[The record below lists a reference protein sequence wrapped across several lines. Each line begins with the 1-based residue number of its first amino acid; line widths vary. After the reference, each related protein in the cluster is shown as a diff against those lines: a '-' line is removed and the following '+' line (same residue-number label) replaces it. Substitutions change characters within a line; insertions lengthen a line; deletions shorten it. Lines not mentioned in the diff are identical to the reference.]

1 MSLPDRCARRQKSN
15 SVLQTV
21 PLQKLQR
28 GVVLIIALVL
38 LVVVSLL
45 AATTVRNS
53 GSDEA
58 VAGNVRTVELATEA
72 AEIAL
77 RHCEAS
83 VLKVL
88 GGNDAYVTTFA
99 AVNIL
104 DTGIPT
110 QWQLPA
116 NWDKKTTAVYA
127 LPLSLLN
134 QPDTPITYQ
143 RPPECMVEKMP
154 SVSVGISTLYSVTAR
169 GFGPEV
175 ARADPTRSR
184 PIGTEI
190 WLQSHIEIGEK

>member
-1 MSLPDRCARRQKSN
+1 MSLPHQRTRRRKSN
-15 SVLQTV
+15 SVLQAV

-110 QWQLPA
+110 QWQLPS

-127 LPLSLLN
+127 LPLSLLH
-134 QPDTPITYQ
+134 QSDMLTTYQ
-143 RPPECMVEKMP
+143 RASECMVEKMLSA
-154 SVSVGISTLYSVTAR
+154 SVESSKFYSVTVR

-175 ARADPTRSR
+175 VKADENRSR
-184 PIGTEI
+184 PVGTEI
-190 WLQSHIEIGEK
+190 WLQSHIEIQ

>member
-1 MSLPDRCARRQKSN
+1 MSLPHQRTRRRKSN
-15 SVLQTV
+15 GVLQAM
-21 PLQKLQR
+21 PLRKLQR

-53 GSDEA
+53 GSNEA

-104 DTGIPT
+104 DTGTPT

-116 NWDKKTTAVYA
+116 NWDKKTAAVYA
-127 LPLSLLN
+127 LPLSLLH
-134 QPDTPITYQ
+134 QSDMLTTYQ
-143 RPPECMVEKMP
+143 RASECMVEKMLSA
-154 SVSVGISTLYSVTAR
+154 SVESSKFYSVTVR

-175 ARADPTRSR
+175 VKADENRSR
-184 PIGTEI
+184 PVGTEI
-190 WLQSHIEIGEK
+190 WLQSHIEIQ

>member
-1 MSLPDRCARRQKSN
+1 MSVPHQRTRRRKSN
-15 SVLQTV
+15 GVLQTM
-21 PLQKLQR
+21 PLRKLQR

-53 GSDEA
+53 GSNEA
-58 VAGNVRTVELATEA
+58 VTGNVRTVELATEA

-83 VLKVL
+83 ILKVSS
-88 GGNDAYVTTFA
+88 G
-99 AVNIL
+99 VNIL
-104 DTGIPT
+104 TGIPT

-134 QPDTPITYQ
+134 QLDTPFTYQ
-143 RPPECMVEKMP
+143 RPPECMVEEIP
-154 SVSVGISTLYSVTAR
+154 SASPVKKSTFYLVTAR

-175 ARADPTRSR
+175 AEADENRSR

-190 WLQSHIEIGEK
+190 WLQSHIEIQ

>member
-1 MSLPDRCARRQKSN
+1 MSLPHQRTRRRKSN
-15 SVLQTV
+15 GVLQAM
-21 PLQKLQR
+21 PLRKLQC

-53 GSDEA
+53 GSNEA

-104 DTGIPT
+104 TGIPT

-116 NWDKKTTAVYA
+116 NWDKKTPAVYA
-127 LPLSLLN
+127 LPLPLLN
-134 QPDTPITYQ
+134 QLDTPFTYK
-143 RPPECMVEKMP
+143 RPPECMVEEIP
-154 SVSVGISTLYSVTAR
+154 SASPVKKSTFYLVTAR

-175 ARADPTRSR
+175 AEADENRSR
-184 PIGTEI
+184 PVGTEI
-190 WLQSHIEIGEK
+190 WLQSHIEIQ